1 MEKAW
6 AKVKGNYLIADAGMI
21 ENGLYMMV
29 GCPVIRYET
38 SEIYDMEDAETMFD
52 LIKAADSVN
61 YIMGATTQGYGNDQ

>member
-1 MEKAW
+1 MDYEHLFSDYGLVFAQAAPDHKSMWAAILEKAW

-38 SEIYDMEDAETMFD
+38 SAI
-52 LIKAADSVN
+52 
-61 YIMGATTQGYGNDQ
+61 